1 MKNIIENLIITI
13 GVMITTAFIT
23 YKATIEASLSTNQA
37 TNKALVPAL
46 IKGIEKHSSNTEN
59 NTSNN
64 LDIGK
69 IKNKKNDSLVI
80 KFNNTQKPSLEQK
93 NAITNDAI
101 KPIEYYEGL
110 QIGDLTLLKTIKL
123 TRKQNRYLKKQL
135 QVIKN

>member
-13 GVMITTAFIT
+13 AVMITTAVIT
-23 YKATIEASLSTNQA
+23 YKATINASIRTNQA

-69 IKNKKNDSLVI
+69 IKNKKNDSLQI
-80 KFNNTQKPSLEQK
+80 TFNNTQKP
-93 NAITNDAI
+93 
-101 KPIEYYEGL
+101 
-110 QIGDLTLLKTIKL
+110 LLKQVNDVETPVTTVKPYKEGDVVGNLVLIRIEHL
-123 TRKQNRYLKKQL
+123 TRKQRKRLFN
-135 QVIKN
+135 